1 MILERTQSEI
11 VVRLP
16 LTVDLSE
23 LQEMLDYF
31 KYKDAT
37 SQTKALQ
44 SDADDLAVLAN
55 KAILDKFKIRRGLK

>member
-16 LTVDLSE
+16 LTVDLKE

-37 SQTKALQ
+37 SQTRALQ
-44 SDADDLAVLAN
+44 TDADNLAVSAN
-55 KAILDKFKIRRGLK
+55 KAILEKFKKRRGL

>member
-16 LTVDLSE
+16 LTVDLKE

-37 SQTKALQ
+37 SQTRALQ
-44 SDADDLAVLAN
+44 TDADNLAVSAN
-55 KAILDKFKIRRGLK
+55 KAILEKFKKRRGLK

>member
-37 SQTKALQ
+37 SQTRALQ
-44 SDADDLAVLAN
+44 TDADNLAWSAN
-55 KAILDKFKIRRGLK
+55 KASLEKFKKRRGIK